1 MQLKIIYLDDEP
13 DLCEMFVDNF
23 ASPIVS
29 IQTFTDPE
37 AAITA
42 INESK
47 PDLVFLDYRLPETT
61 GQEVATRLN
70 PDMPKV
76 LLTGDLS
83 VDTRNS
89 FIKVFHKPFDFGEME
104 AFIQSFLGRK
114 KVAVPTRV
122 S

>member
-1 MQLKIIYLDDEP
+1 MLLKIVYLDDEP
-13 DLCEMFVDNF
+13 ALCEMFVDNF

-37 AAITA
+37 AAIKA
-42 INESK
+42 INESE

-61 GQEVATRLN
+61 GQDVANRLN
-70 PDMPKV
+70 PDIPKV

-83 VDTRNS
+83 VNAGS
-89 FIKVFHKPFDFGEME
+89 CFIKIFHKPFDFAEVE
-104 AFIQSFLGRK
+104 AFIQSYLGRK
-114 KVAVPTRV
+114 KVAVTMRV

>member
-1 MQLKIIYLDDEP
+1 MQLRVIYLDDEP
-13 DLCEMFVDNF
+13 ALCEMFVDSF

-37 AAITA
+37 AAVTA

-61 GQEVATRLN
+61 GQDVATRLN
-70 PDMPKV
+70 PDIPKV

-83 VDTRNS
+83 VNTGNC
-89 FIKVFHKPFDFGEME
+89 FITTFHKPFDFREME
-104 AFIQSFLGRK
+104 ALIQSYLDRK